1 MESNPRVAQTALIE
15 AAERVKQLSILVS
28 GVKRKQL
35 FSGCGSKQHG
45 GQFDATISWDLIEN
59 SSPVSVILFRHDDFN
74 VNILMYRSHIHM
86 Q

>member
-35 FSGCGSKQHG
+35 FSGCSSEQHD
-45 GQFDATISWDLIEN
+45 GQFGATISWDA
-59 SSPVSVILFRHDDFN
+59 ILFSHDDFN
-74 VNILMYRSHIHM
+74 VNIVMYRSHIHM
-86 Q
+86 QWFLF

>member
-35 FSGCGSKQHG
+35 FSGCSSEQHD
-45 GQFDATISWDLIEN
+45 GQCDATISWDVIEN
-59 SSPVSVILFRHDDFN
+59 PAPPLRQRHP
-74 VNILMYRSHIHM
+74 I
-86 Q
+86 QT